1 MRYAFIDSP
10 LGRVLLQSLDN
21 RLAGLHFCDGGH
33 VPPIGAED
41 ELAPADAVILRTALQ
56 LAEYFEGRR
65 RNFDIPLHLAGTP
78 FQQSVW
84 STLREIPF
92 GHTMSYG
99 GMAARM
105 GRPGAARAVGAAN
118 ARNPV
123 SILVPCH
130 RAVGANGSLTGYSG
144 GIDRKQALLEM
155 EGAWRSPPALL
166 AG

>member
-10 LGRVLLQSLDN
+10 LGRVLLQSHDS
-21 RLAGLHFCDGGH
+21 RLAGLYFCDGGH
-33 VPPIGAED
+33 VPSIGAED
-41 ELAPADAVILRTALQ
+41 VLAPADPVILRTALQ
-56 LAEYFEGRR
+56 LGEYFEGRR
-65 RNFDIPLHLAGTP
+65 RSFDIPLHLAGTP
-78 FQQSVW
+78 FQRIVW
-84 STLREIPF
+84 SILQEIPF

-99 GMAARM
+99 GMAVRT

-144 GIDRKQALLEM
+144 GIGRKQALLEM
-155 EGAWRSPPALL
+155 EGAWRSPPAPL